1 MGVRRIRRAMSQA
14 TAPAGGGGRLRGV
27 SEKYLRGGEPA
38 GTHGHEK
45 STAAETLA
53 RGALRSGL
61 VFLVFHVSHAITSDS
76 LFCCRLPLLLLLM
89 MALSSA
95 TTSPNT

>member
-53 RGALRSGL
+53 RAALRSGL

-76 LFCCRLPLLLLLM
+76 LFCCRLLLLM